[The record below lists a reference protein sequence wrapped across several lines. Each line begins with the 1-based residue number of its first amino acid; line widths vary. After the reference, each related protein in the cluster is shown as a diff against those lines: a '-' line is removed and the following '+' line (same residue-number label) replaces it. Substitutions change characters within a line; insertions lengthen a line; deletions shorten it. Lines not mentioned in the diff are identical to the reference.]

1 MKNLNKNWQNLKNY
15 LYKHYGQESGKLIV
29 HTGVI
34 TWTLSSMAH
43 VGAILFNDKIPTDQK
58 KFLVPREIA
67 DGALNIVAFYAIT
80 NSLKSLAG
88 RLVSTGK
95 WSNKAI
101 RDFVAKN
108 PPKNLNCVI
117 KMGELSTNLPK
128 TYKGNEEFYK
138 AYSPFNNGLGMLST
152 TVGSVLACNAAT
164 PFIRNY
170 YGAKQQ
176 KRSIE
181 KSKRKSILYS
191 PSSSMKI

>member
-1 MKNLNKNWQNLKNY
+1 MKNLSSKWAGLKNY

-29 HTGVI
+29 HTGVV
-34 TWTLSSMAH
+34 TWTMYSLAH
-43 VGAILFNDKIPTDQK
+43 VGAILFNDKIPKEQK

-80 NSLKSLAG
+80 NTLKNISS

-95 WSNKAI
+95 WSNAAI
-101 RDFVAKN
+101 RNFVKKN
-108 PPKNLNCVI
+108 PSAEV

-128 TYKGNEEFYK
+128 TYKGNEDFYN

-152 TVGSVLACNAAT
+152 TLGSVIACNVGT

-176 KRSIE
+176 KKSLERE
-181 KSKRKSILYS
+181 KMKVYPRT
-191 PSSSMKI
+191 SMKV

>member
-58 KFLVPREIA
+58 RFLVPREIA

-80 NSLKSLAG
+80 NSLKSLSS

-101 RDFVAKN
+101 RDFVSKN
-108 PPKNLNCVI
+108 PSKDI

-152 TVGSVLACNAAT
+152 TIGSVIACNAAT

-176 KRSIE
+176 KKSIE
-181 KSKRKSILYS
+181 KSKRNNVLYS
-191 PSSSMKI
+191 SINGSLKI

>member
-58 KFLVPREIA
+58 RFLVPREIA

-80 NSLKSLAG
+80 NSLKSLSS

-108 PPKNLNCVI
+108 PSNNI

-152 TVGSVLACNAAT
+152 TVGSVIACNAAT

-181 KSKRKSILYS
+181 KSKRNSSIYTS
-191 PSSSMKI
+191 TNSSLKV